1 MNEIQKDV
9 SAALADQHF
18 TTYNWLRN
26 KYYSYTDLS
35 SILEI
40 YAFGTI
46 GDYFR
51 KFPAHISLITR
62 RITNK
67 ALPDNKNLLP
77 ALNKAQL
84 SRLRQLTLVGLAEDS
99 VEISFDKIRAEL
111 CLESQSWLAD
121 LIDLNSPVVIK
132 FKIDELEQIIR
143 VEDIFQTRDVFSSQ
157 DMPLRIL
164 SFDQVSFN
172 VSKMINALK
181 FIRDVKLA
189 KVTDALK
196 SKKDSPAEAMSAT
209 RRSAQLKRRLEG

>member
-1 MNEIQKDV
+1 MNEIQEDV

-46 GDYFR
+46 SDYF
-51 KFPAHISLITR
+51 H
-62 RITNK
+62 NK
-67 ALPDNKNLLP
+67 SLLP

-111 CLESQSWLAD
+111 CLESQTWLAD
-121 LIDLNSPVVIK
+121 LIDLNNPVVIK
-132 FKIDELEQIIR
+132 FKIDELEQVIR

-196 SKKDSPAEAMSAT
+196 SKKDLSAEAVSAT
-209 RRSAQLKRRLEG
+209 RRSSQLKRRLEG

>member
-1 MNEIQKDV
+1 MNEIQEDV
-9 SAALADQHF
+9 SVALADQHF

-46 GDYFR
+46 
-51 KFPAHISLITR
+51 
-62 RITNK
+62 
-67 ALPDNKNLLP
+67 DNKSLLP

-111 CLESQSWLAD
+111 CLESQTWLAD
-121 LIDLNSPVVIK
+121 LIDLNNPVVIK
-132 FKIDELEQIIR
+132 FKIDELEQVIR

-196 SKKDSPAEAMSAT
+196 SKKDLSAEAVSAT
-209 RRSAQLKRRLEG
+209 RRSSQLKRRLEG

>member
-46 GDYFR
+46 SDYF
-51 KFPAHISLITR
+51 P
-62 RITNK
+62 
-67 ALPDNKNLLP
+67 
-77 ALNKAQL
+77 LNKAQL

-111 CLESQSWLAD
+111 CLESQTWLAD
-121 LIDLNSPVVIK
+121 LIDLNNPVVIK
-132 FKIDELEQIIR
+132 FKIDELEQVIR

-196 SKKDSPAEAMSAT
+196 SKKDLSAEAVSAT
-209 RRSAQLKRRLEG
+209 RRSSQLKRRLEG